1 MEERAEDDH
10 GEALDFAGGLRS
22 MNLIELVEQARAV
35 VRVWENGRLV
45 DVVLVRYP
53 VCYPEMLTCSSEL
66 PLDHGS
72 AWYNGDAETE
82 PLWSLS
88 VASPTVVNR
97 PPGSTGSVS
106 ALDHGRGGF

>member
-1 MEERAEDDH
+1 
-10 GEALDFAGGLRS
+10 

-66 PLDHGS
+66 AKNTLALTPQRAKIEKSRQSGS
-72 AWYNGDAETE
+72 SCEVS
-82 PLWSLS
+82 LW
-88 VASPTVVNR
+88 
-97 PPGSTGSVS
+97 
-106 ALDHGRGGF
+106 

>member
-1 MEERAEDDH
+1 
-10 GEALDFAGGLRS
+10 

-66 PLDHGS
+66 AYDRGATHT
-72 AWYNGDAETE
+72 DC
-82 PLWSLS
+82 WSVP
-88 VASPTVVNR
+88 VASSIIPSR
-97 PPGSTGSVS
+97 PLSTPSAVCVS
-106 ALDHGRGGF
+106 QLTPATESGKGAV

>member
-1 MEERAEDDH
+1 
-10 GEALDFAGGLRS
+10 
-22 MNLIELVEQARAV
+22 MNLIDLVTQAGAV
-35 VRVWENGRLV
+35 VRVWDGDRLV

-66 PLDHGS
+66 PLDP
-72 AWYNGDAETE
+72 APVWYPEGAETN

-97 PPGSTGSVS
+97 PPGSSGLVS
-106 ALDHGRGGF
+106 ALDHGRGAF